1 MAVDVRWK
9 SGELNHMTCKS
20 VNTYTHALTFS
31 FGGRGQAHNETKHIS
46 IISGSKSVINLSL
59 IVNTPN
65 MINYKRPCLNLR
77 HTGGPENINQIRQE
91 VQCWFFKK
99 FYRSHGLKNYFVLDR
114 NITSWKKKKKQKKA
128 PVVSVKISFQCA
140 WIHTA
145 YNFFFL

>member
-1 MAVDVRWK
+1 MH
-9 SGELNHMTCKS
+9 SHS
-20 VNTYTHALTFS
+20 V

-59 IVNTPN
+59 IVNKPN

-114 NITSWKKKKKQKKA
+114 NITSWKKKKKKNKTKKSSSGKCQDFL
-128 PVVSVKISFQCA
+128 SVCLNSHCIQFFFFISFFYL
-140 WIHTA
+140 IVINTA
-145 YNFFFL
+145 YKL